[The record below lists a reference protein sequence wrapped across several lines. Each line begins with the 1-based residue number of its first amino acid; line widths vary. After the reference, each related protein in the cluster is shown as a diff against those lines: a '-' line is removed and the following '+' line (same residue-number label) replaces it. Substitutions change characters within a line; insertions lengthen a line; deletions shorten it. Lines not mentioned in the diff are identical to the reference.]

1 MKKYPVQAYKE
12 LAHVDLTEQDVRK
25 PFTPVFAI
33 KGSTKRASEEVIAY
47 NFNQFLK
54 KVCLGEITCTVFD
67 LDGLLGG
74 MSSSPETVLTLNLND
89 VLQFITGSR
98 YVPPG
103 GLKGSMLFAHDVLHG
118 ARAKANTCGNTVTTT
133 PLSLQMTF
141 LMGQLMAVFRSGW

>member
-1 MKKYPVQAYKE
+1 M
-12 LAHVDLTEQDVRK
+12 
-25 PFTPVFAI
+25 
-33 KGSTKRASEEVIAY
+33 IAY

-54 KVCLGEITCTVFD
+54 KVRQSEITRTVFD
-67 LDGLLGG
+67 LDGVLGG

-118 ARAKANTCGNTVTTT
+118 ARAKANTCGNTVTFPVNKRHCSDNPAEFTSNFADDIFDG
-133 PLSLQMTF
+133 PAY
-141 LMGQLMAVFRSGW
+141 GCV